1 VTTPLKIGAYVPAY
15 NQQVN
20 VNILAQALSDS
31 ANVAGEGH
39 SYRFWS
45 QHSCDLIYMR
55 NFALHRALTEL
66 QLDYLFMQDSD
77 VYSPMPGGPLMQ
89 LVRTAQE
96 TGATLT
102 GAMVTMRTRPPKANV
117 WPVHP
122 GEVFQADK
130 IGTGMVL
137 LDLNK
142 IREWYDDYQGPCFQR
157 VYTTDKCFEPKTGS
171 DIFFS
176 YVVRQHGG
184 LIVCDGT
191 VPTVHIDGTAA
202 HEYDGRSIPNAA
214 VTADEAT
221 RAA

>member
-1 VTTPLKIGAYVPAY
+1 
-15 NQQVN
+15 
-20 VNILAQALSDS
+20 
-31 ANVAGEGH
+31 
-39 SYRFWS
+39 
-45 QHSCDLIYMR
+45 
-55 NFALHRALTEL
+55 
-66 QLDYLFMQDSD
+66 
-77 VYSPMPGGPLMQ
+77 
-89 LVRTAQE
+89 
-96 TGATLT
+96 
-102 GAMVTMRTRPPKANV
+102 
-117 WPVHP
+117 
-122 GEVFQADK
+122 
-130 IGTGMVL
+130 MVL